1 MKECENRSIIVE
13 DMTKVKCHVF
23 YGPLCSIVAGL
34 ATERWLQI
42 VVVGDDIVGGVVEE
56 MSYTTLQF
64 DDIP

>member
-1 MKECENRSIIVE
+1 
-13 DMTKVKCHVF
+13 MTKVKCHVF